1 MGIGLSG
8 MVSGLDTDT
17 LIKQLMS
24 AERTRV
30 TKVEGNITKN
40 EWKTEKWK
48 DLNTKIYSLYTGSL
62 SKMRTQ
68 GNYLTKKTVSSNES
82 VLKATASGS
91 APIGTHYVTVDA
103 VASAQ
108 YVTGGTFTSD
118 EKLTSKSKLVD
129 AGVAAGTKI
138 SIACGDKTAELI
150 VDENTTF
157 TNLSDACKSAG
168 LNVNFDEAR
177 QCLYISSRQSGKENA
192 FTITTGTENA
202 GSAAARKG
210 IYTAVGYSTM
220 TDADKTAL
228 NDALAVLEAS
238 DAAAINDVLAKAES
252 GKQLTAGEKK
262 INEAYELLMKKAE
275 EHAKKTADADADKAA
290 KKTVT
295 GRIGAEIKTAML
307 AGMAEGDT
315 VEIYGKELTAEKA
328 KALKA
333 EAERFAKTEY
343 ERVVFED
350 SFKDNEALKDV
361 SYTDFAKIRD
371 KAGKS
376 ETLTEDEQKIWDAYN
391 AEGNAD
397 AKAAYEARLGT
408 YTEGTGYDTAEY
420 ADQLQLAYQA
430 IAEDEAANYL
440 TTEQA
445 AEELKTEK
453 EAELTALGDTVTPAK
468 AALATDIANYADTER
483 FDASDNALAA
493 IGLGNIDGTAIASG
507 AGVGGMTVF
516 EASDAKVTVN
526 GAVIE
531 SSSNNISVNG
541 LNLELV
547 SAKPGET
554 ISIGVSQDTDSV
566 YNMVKDFVK
575 QYNEVLEELN
585 NAYYAESARGYEPLT
600 DEQKDAMS
608 ETEVEKWEKKIKDSL
623 LRRDNTIGSLLNAMR
638 TALDGCV
645 NIDGQDYALSSFGIC
660 TTKYTEK
667 GKLHIYGDQDDPDG
681 MMYEDKLRKAI
692 EEDPDKVMEVLQT
705 LSKNLYDTMAD
716 KMKATELSSALTFY
730 NDKQITKELTGYK
743 EQLKKEEDRLTE
755 IEDRYYKQF
764 ANMETALSKLSSQSS
779 SLMSMLGMGQY

>member
-30 TKVEGNITKN
+30 TKVENKITKN
-40 EWKTEKWK
+40 EWLTEKWK

-68 GNYLTKKTVSSNES
+68 GNYLTKKTTSSNES
-82 VLKATASGS
+82 VVKASASGS

-108 YVTGGTFTSD
+108 YVTGGKFASD

-129 AGVAAGTKI
+129 AGVAAGTNI
-138 SIACGDKTAELI
+138 SIACGDKTVDLF

-157 TNLSDACKSAG
+157 TNLSDACKSVG

-192 FTITTGTENA
+192 FSITTGTEVA
-202 GSAAARKG
+202 GSTTARKG
-210 IYTAVGYSTM
+210 IYELVGYSTM
-220 TDADKTAL
+220 SEADKTAFEE
-228 NDALAVLEAS
+228 AMATLEAS
-238 DAAAINDVLAKAES
+238 KSDDINAILAKVANNETLSAE
-252 GKQLTAGEKK
+252 EKK
-262 INEAYELLMKKAE
+262 INDAYQLVLKKTETQAEKTAEERAKKAVDDDIIAQITAAVE
-275 EHAKKTADADADKAA
+275 SDTADTD
-290 KKTVT
+290 
-295 GRIGAEIKTAML
+295 
-307 AGMAEGDT
+307 
-315 VEIYGKELTAEKA
+315 IYGKEFNADQITALKEKANKAAEKMYEEKFKEIYKDVDDLKNTTYEGVLKLQEKKA
-328 KALKA
+328 AADADPAAEQLTEAEEKILAAFEADPDKLAAFDTAREEADKNALKA
-333 EAERFAKTEY
+333 CIEEEVKNYNTSDVAKTAVTDGKTGMLAAVKAEAKNAVEGHIADYADIERF
-343 ERVVFED
+343 
-350 SFKDNEALKDV
+350 N
-361 SYTDFAKIRD
+361 
-371 KAGKS
+371 
-376 ETLTEDEQKIWDAYN
+376 
-391 AEGNAD
+391 
-397 AKAAYEARLGT
+397 
-408 YTEGTGYDTAEY
+408 
-420 ADQLQLAYQA
+420 
-430 IAEDEAANYL
+430 
-440 TTEQA
+440 
-445 AEELKTEK
+445 
-453 EAELTALGDTVTPAK
+453 
-468 AALATDIANYADTER
+468 
-483 FDASDNALAA
+483 ASDNALAA

-531 SSSNNISVNG
+531 SSSNTISVNG
-541 LNLELV
+541 LTLDLV

-608 ETEVEKWEKKIKDSL
+608 DTEVEKWEKKIKDSL

-730 NDKQITKELTGYK
+730 NDKQLTKELTGYK
-743 EQLKKEEDRLTE
+743 EQLDKEEDRLTE

-764 ANMETALSKLSSQSS
+764 ASMETALSKLSSQSS

>member
-30 TKVEGNITKN
+30 TKVENKITKN
-40 EWKTEKWK
+40 EWLTEKWK

-62 SKMRTQ
+62 SKMKTQ
-68 GNYLTKKTVSSNES
+68 GNYLTKKTTSSNES
-82 VLKATASGS
+82 VVKATAGSS
-91 APIGTHYVTVDA
+91 APIGTHYVTVDS

-108 YVTGGTFTSD
+108 YVTGGTFASD

-138 SIACGDKTAELI
+138 SIACGDKTAELV
-150 VDENTTF
+150 VDEETTF

-177 QCLYISSRQSGKENA
+177 QCLYISSRQSGKENS
-192 FTITTGTENA
+192 FSITTSSENA
-202 GSAAARKG
+202 GSAAVRKN
-210 IYTAVGYSTM
+210 IYEAVGYSGM
-220 TDADKTAL
+220 SDADKATF
-228 NDALAVLEAS
+228 NDALAALEAS
-238 DAAAINDVLAKAES
+238 KSADINAILAKAENGETLS
-252 GKQLTAGEKK
+252 AEEKK
-262 INEAYELLMKKAE
+262 INDAYQLVMKKTE
-275 EHAKKTADADADKAA
+275 EYAKKTADADADKEA
-290 KKTVT
+290 KEIVT
-295 GRIGAEIKTAML
+295 GRIGSEIKTAML
-307 AGMAEGDT
+307 AGMAEGET
-315 VEIYGKELTAEKA
+315 VEIYGKELTAERA
-328 KALKA
+328 AELKA

-361 SYTDFAKIRD
+361 SYADFAKIRD
-371 KAGKS
+371 KAEKA

-408 YTEGTGYDTAEY
+408 YTEGVGYDTEEY
-420 ADQLQLAYQA
+420 AQQLELAYQA
-430 IAEDEAANYL
+430 TAEDEAANYL

-445 AEELKTEK
+445 VEELADEK
-453 EAELTALGDTVTPAK
+453 EAALTAKGDVAQAAK
-468 AALATDIANYADTER
+468 NALVSEIADYADIDR

-493 IGLGNIDGTAIASG
+493 IGLGNIDGTAISSG

-531 SSSNNISVNG
+531 SSSNTISVNG
-541 LNLELV
+541 LTLDLV

-585 NAYYAESARGYEPLT
+585 NAYYAESSRGYEPLT

-645 NIDGQDYALSSFGIC
+645 TVDGEDYALSSFGIC

-716 KMKATELSSALTFY
+716 KMKASELSSALTFY

-743 EQLKKEEDRLTE
+743 DQLKKEEDRLAE

-764 ANMETALSKLSSQSS
+764 ASMETALSKLSSQSS
-779 SLMSMLGMGQY
+779 SLASMLGMGQY

>member
-30 TKVEGNITKN
+30 TKVENKITKN
-40 EWKTEKWK
+40 EWLTEKWK

-62 SKMRTQ
+62 SKMKTQ
-68 GNYLTKKTVSSNES
+68 GNYLTKKTTSSNES
-82 VLKATASGS
+82 VVKASAGGS
-91 APIGTHYVTVDA
+91 APIGTHYVTVES

-118 EKLTSKSKLVD
+118 EKLTTKSKLVD
-129 AGVAAGTKI
+129 AGVTAGTKI
-138 SIACGDKTAELI
+138 SIACGDKTAELV

-157 TNLSDACKSAG
+157 TNLSDACKEAG

-177 QCLYISSRQSGKENA
+177 QCLYISSRQSGKENK
-192 FTITTGTENA
+192 FSITTSTENA
-202 GSAAARKG
+202 TSATARTG
-210 IYTAVGYSTM
+210 IYEAVGYSTM

-228 NDALAVLEAS
+228 NAALATLEAS
-238 DAAAINDVLAKAES
+238 DADEISDI
-252 GKQLTAGEKK
+252 LTRVENGEEITDAGEKK
-262 INEAYELLMKKAE
+262 IKEAYDLLMTKATE
-275 EHAKKTADADADKAA
+275 AANKNTEANAKKTAQEETDAKIAAELMAALESDTADDDIYGKAFTAEQITALKEEATRSAKVMHETETFKEIYKDVEVLKDVTYEDIVKLQEKKAAADADSAA
-290 KKTVT
+290 EQLTQEEKD
-295 GRIGAEIKTAML
+295 IL
-307 AGMAEGDT
+307 AAYAD
-315 VEIYGKELTAEKA
+315 K
-328 KALKA
+328 
-333 EAERFAKTEY
+333 EAEFT
-343 ERVVFED
+343 
-350 SFKDNEALKDV
+350 
-361 SYTDFAKIRD
+361 
-371 KAGKS
+371 
-376 ETLTEDEQKIWDAYN
+376 
-391 AEGNAD
+391 
-397 AKAAYEARLGT
+397 AAYDDVYKNA
-408 YTEGTGYDTAEY
+408 
-420 ADQLQLAYQA
+420 LQAH
-430 IAEDEAANYL
+430 AEDEVKNYNTSEAAVQEV
-440 TTEQA
+440 TDRA
-445 AEELKTEK
+445 AELVTD
-453 EAELTALGDTVTPAK
+453 AGTAAADAAK
-468 AALATDIANYADTER
+468 AALAGHITIYAETER

-493 IGLGNIDGTAIASG
+493 IGLGNIDGTAVASG

-531 SSSNNISVNG
+531 SSSNTISVNG
-541 LNLELV
+541 LTLDLV

-575 QYNEVLEELN
+575 QYNELLEEMN

-623 LRRDNTIGSLLNAMR
+623 LRRDNTLGSLINAMR
-638 TALDGCV
+638 TALDECV
-645 NIDGQDYALSSFGIC
+645 TIDGEDYALSSFGIC

-667 GKLHIYGDQDDPDG
+667 GKLHIYGDQDDSDG

-705 LSKNLYDTMAD
+705 ISKNLYDTMAD

-743 EQLKKEEDRLTE
+743 EQLDKEEDRLTE

-764 ANMETALSKLSSQSS
+764 ASMETALSKLSSQSS

>member
-30 TKVEGNITKN
+30 TKVEGKITKN

-82 VLKATASGS
+82 VVKATASGS

-108 YVTGGTFTSD
+108 YVTGGTFASD

-138 SIACGDKTAELI
+138 SIACGDKTAELV

-177 QCLYISSRQSGKENA
+177 QCLYISSRQSGKENK
-192 FTITTGTENA
+192 FSITTSTENA
-202 GSAAARKG
+202 TSGASRKS
-210 IYTAVGYSTM
+210 IYEAVGYSIM
-220 TDADKTAL
+220 SDSDKKAL
-228 NDALAVLEAS
+228 DEALATLEAS
-238 DAAAINDVLAKAES
+238 KSADIDAVLAKAADS
-252 GKQLTAGEKK
+252 TKVLTADEKK
-262 INEAYELLMKKAE
+262 IKEAYELLVKKTEEQAEKTAEKKAQDTVNNDIIAQITAALE
-275 EHAKKTADADADKAA
+275 SGVADTDIYGKEFTADQITALKEKADKAA
-290 KKTVT
+290 EKMYEENFKKFCEKEENVEKFKNVT
-295 GRIGAEIKTAML
+295 YAQA
-307 AGMAEGDT
+307 
-315 VEIYGKELTAEKA
+315 V
-328 KALKA
+328 ALK
-333 EAERFAKTEY
+333 EK
-343 ERVVFED
+343 
-350 SFKDNEALKDV
+350 
-361 SYTDFAKIRD
+361 
-371 KAGKS
+371 
-376 ETLTEDEQKIWDAYN
+376 Q
-391 AEGNAD
+391 
-397 AKAAYEARLGT
+397 AAYEA
-408 YTEGTGYDTAEY
+408 DP
-420 ADQLQLAYQA
+420 
-430 IAEDEAANYL
+430 
-440 TTEQA
+440 TT
-445 AEELKTEK
+445 AEELTDEEK
-453 EAELTALGDTVTPAK
+453 DILAALNQVQAETDADALQATIKAEVKNYNTSDEAKAAVTTKKNELVDGEKATAK
-468 AALATDIANYADTER
+468 AALATDIATYADTER
-483 FDASDNALAA
+483 FDASDNALEA
-493 IGLGNIDGTAIASG
+493 IGLGNIDGSAVASG
-507 AGVGGMTVF
+507 TGVGGMTVF

-531 SSSNNISVNG
+531 SSSNTISVNG

-585 NAYYAESARGYEPLT
+585 NAYYAESSRGYEPLT

-623 LRRDNTIGSLLNAMR
+623 LRRDNTVGSLLNAMR

-692 EEDPDKVMEVLQT
+692 EEDPDKVMEVLQK

-743 EQLKKEEDRLTE
+743 EQLSKEEDRLTE

-764 ANMETALSKLSSQSS
+764 ASMETALSKLSSQSS

>member
-30 TKVEGNITKN
+30 TKVENKITKN
-40 EWKTEKWK
+40 EWMTEKWK

-68 GNYLTKKTVSSNES
+68 GNYLTKKTTSSNES
-82 VLKATASGS
+82 VVKASAGGS
-91 APIGTHYVTVDA
+91 APIGTHYVTVES

-118 EKLTSKSKLVD
+118 EKLTTKSKLVD

-157 TNLSDACKSAG
+157 TNLSDVCKSAG
-168 LNVNFDEAR
+168 LNVNFDEGR
-177 QCLYISSRQSGKENA
+177 QCLYISSRQSGKENL
-192 FTITTGTENA
+192 FTLTTSTENA
-202 GSAAARKG
+202 DSAAARKN
-210 IYTAVGYSTM
+210 IYELVGYRAMSDSDKKAFD
-220 TDADKTAL
+220 DAMAT
-228 NDALAVLEAS
+228 LEAS
-238 DAAAINDVLAKAES
+238 KSDEINAVLAKAANGEE
-252 GKQLTAGEKK
+252 LTSEEKK
-262 INEAYELLMKKAE
+262 I
-275 EHAKKTADADADKAA
+275 
-290 KKTVT
+290 
-295 GRIGAEIKTAML
+295 
-307 AGMAEGDT
+307 
-315 VEIYGKELTAEKA
+315 
-328 KALKA
+328 
-333 EAERFAKTEY
+333 
-343 ERVVFED
+343 
-350 SFKDNEALKDV
+350 S
-361 SYTDFAKIRD
+361 
-371 KAGKS
+371 
-376 ETLTEDEQKIWDAYN
+376 DAYN
-391 AEGNAD
+391 LLVSAAEENTATSLAQDEINAEIGAQIAEAIENGTTVTIFGNEFTAENGAALKEEAAD
-397 AKAAYEARLGT
+397 MAKAEYEFVIFEEFYGGNETLMDVDYADIQALQAKNEADLTEEEQTVLTAYEEKEAEFLARLGT
-408 YTEGTGYDTAEY
+408 YTEGVGYDTAEY
-420 ADQLQLAYQA
+420 ETLYTSAVQA
-430 IAEDEAANYL
+430 FAEAEIKSFNTSAEAA
-440 TTEQA
+440 A
-445 AEELKTEK
+445 AVNAKKTELLTNGNVDV
-453 EAELTALGDTVTPAK
+453 EAAK
-468 AALATDIANYADTER
+468 AALAGNITNYADTER

-493 IGLGNIDGTAIASG
+493 IGLGNIDGSAISNG

-531 SSSNNISVNG
+531 SSSNTISVNG
-541 LNLELV
+541 LTLDLV

-623 LRRDNTIGSLLNAMR
+623 LRRDDTIGSLLNAMR

-645 NIDGQDYALSSFGIC
+645 TVDGQDYALSSFGIC

-705 LSKNLYDTMAD
+705 ISKNLYDTMAD
-716 KMKATELSSALTFY
+716 KMKASEISSALTFY
-730 NDKQITKELTGYK
+730 NDKQMTKELTGYK
-743 EQLKKEEDRLTE
+743 EQLKKEEDRLKE

-764 ANMETALSKLSSQSS
+764 ASMETALSRLSSQSS

>member
-30 TKVEGNITKN
+30 TKVENKITKN
-40 EWKTEKWK
+40 EWLTEKWK

-68 GNYLTKKTVSSNES
+68 GNYLTKKTTSSNES
-82 VLKATASGS
+82 VVKASASGS

-108 YVTGGTFTSD
+108 YVTGGTFASD

-138 SIACGDKTAELI
+138 NIACGDKTAELI

-192 FTITTGTENA
+192 FSITTGTEVA
-202 GSAAARKG
+202 GSATARKG
-210 IYTAVGYSTM
+210 IYELVGYSTM
-220 TDADKTAL
+220 SEADKKAFEDAMATLEASKSDDIDAILAKVANNETLSAEEKKINDAYQLVLKKTETQAEKTAEERAKKAVDDDIIAQITAAVESDTADTDIYGKEFTADQITALKGKADKAAEEMYEEKFKEIYKDVEDLKNTTYANVLKLQEKKAAADADPAAEQLTEAEEKILAAFEAADKTAF
-228 NDALAVLEAS
+228 DAAREEADKNALKACIEEEVKNYNTS
-238 DAAAINDVLAKAES
+238 DAAKSEVTD
-252 GKQLTAGEKK
+252 GK
-262 INEAYELLMKKAE
+262 
-275 EHAKKTADADADKAA
+275 
-290 KKTVT
+290 
-295 GRIGAEIKTAML
+295 
-307 AGMAEGDT
+307 AGMLEA
-315 VEIYGKELTAEKA
+315 V
-328 KALKA
+328 KA
-333 EAERFAKTEY
+333 EAKAAVEGHIADYADIERFS
-343 ERVVFED
+343 D
-350 SFKDNEALKDV
+350 
-361 SYTDFAKIRD
+361 
-371 KAGKS
+371 
-376 ETLTEDEQKIWDAYN
+376 
-391 AEGNAD
+391 
-397 AKAAYEARLGT
+397 
-408 YTEGTGYDTAEY
+408 
-420 ADQLQLAYQA
+420 
-430 IAEDEAANYL
+430 
-440 TTEQA
+440 
-445 AEELKTEK
+445 
-453 EAELTALGDTVTPAK
+453 
-468 AALATDIANYADTER
+468 
-483 FDASDNALAA
+483 SDNALAA

-531 SSSNNISVNG
+531 SSSNTISVNG
-541 LNLELV
+541 LTLDLV

-585 NAYYAESARGYEPLT
+585 NAYYAESSRGYEPLT

-608 ETEVEKWEKKIKDSL
+608 DTEVEKWEKKIKDSL

-645 NIDGQDYALSSFGIC
+645 TVDGEDYALSSFGIC

-716 KMKATELSSALTFY
+716 KMKASELSSALTFY

-743 EQLKKEEDRLTE
+743 DQLKKEEDRLSE

-764 ANMETALSKLSSQSS
+764 ASMETALSKLSSQSS
-779 SLMSMLGMGQY
+779 SLASMLGMGQY

>member
-30 TKVEGNITKN
+30 TKVENKITKN
-40 EWKTEKWK
+40 EWLTEKWK

-68 GNYLTKKTVSSNES
+68 GNYLTKKTTSSNES
-82 VLKATASGS
+82 VVKATAGAS
-91 APIGTHYVTVDA
+91 APIGTHYVTVDS

-108 YVTGGTFTSD
+108 YVTGGTFASD
-118 EKLTSKSKLVD
+118 EKLTAKSKLVD

-138 SIACGDKTAELI
+138 NIACGDKTAELV

-157 TNLSDACKSAG
+157 NNLSDACKSAG

-192 FTITTGTENA
+192 FSITTDAENA
-202 GSAAARKG
+202 GSAAARKD
-210 IYTAVGYSTM
+210 IYEAVGYSNM
-220 TDADKTAL
+220 SDADKATL
-228 NDALAVLEAS
+228 NDALAALEAS
-238 DAAAINDVLAKAES
+238 KSADINAILAKAES
-252 GKQLTAGEKK
+252 GTALTADEKK
-262 INEAYELLMKKAE
+262 INDAYQLLVKKTEEQAEKTAAKKAQDTVDAGIVTQLTDAIKNNAATTIYE
-275 EHAKKTADADADKAA
+275 KEFTAEQITALKEKADKAA
-290 KKTVT
+290 EKMYEESFKKFCEKTENADKFKNVT
-295 GRIGAEIKTAML
+295 YADAVKLQEKKAAAEA
-307 AGMAEGDT
+307 DP
-315 VEIYGKELTAEKA
+315 TAEQ
-328 KALKA
+328 LT
-333 EAERFAKTEY
+333 EAEEEIVAALNQVQAEVDEDALQACIEEEVKNYNTTDAAKKA
-343 ERVVFED
+343 V
-350 SFKDNEALKDV
+350 
-361 SYTDFAKIRD
+361 TD
-371 KAGKS
+371 G
-376 ETLTEDEQKIWDAYN
+376 
-391 AEGNAD
+391 
-397 AKAAYEARLGT
+397 KAAIVE
-408 YTEGTGYDTAEY
+408 
-420 ADQLQLAYQA
+420 
-430 IAEDEAANYL
+430 
-440 TTEQA
+440 
-445 AEELKTEK
+445 TEK
-453 EAELTALGDTVTPAK
+453 ANAK
-468 AALATDIANYADTER
+468 AALATDIADYADIDR
-483 FDASDNALAA
+483 FRADGNALSA
-493 IGLGNIDGTAIASG
+493 IGLGNIDGTAISSG

-531 SSSNNISVNG
+531 SSSNTISVNG
-541 LNLELV
+541 LNLDLV

-608 ETEVEKWEKKIKDSL
+608 DTEVEKWEKKIKDSL

-645 NIDGQDYALSSFGIC
+645 TVDGEDYALSSFGIC

-716 KMKATELSSALTFY
+716 KMKASELSSALTFY

-743 EQLKKEEDRLTE
+743 DQLKKEEDRLTE

-764 ANMETALSKLSSQSS
+764 ASMETALSKLSSQSS

>member
-8 MVSGLDTDT
+8 MISGLDTDT

-30 TKVEGNITKN
+30 TKVENKITKN
-40 EWKTEKWK
+40 EWMTEKWK

-62 SKMRTQ
+62 SKMKTQ

-82 VLKATASGS
+82 VVKASASGS
-91 APIGTHYVTVDA
+91 APIGTHYVTVDS

-108 YVTGGTFTSD
+108 YVTGGKFASD
-118 EKLTSKSKLVD
+118 EKLTTKSKLVD

-138 SIACGDKTAELI
+138 SIACGDKTAELV
-150 VDENTTF
+150 VDEETTF
-157 TNLSDACKSAG
+157 TNLSDVCKSAG

-177 QCLYISSRQSGKENA
+177 QCLYISSRQSGKENL
-192 FTITTGTENA
+192 FTLTTSTENA
-202 GSAAARKG
+202 VSAAARKN
-210 IYTAVGYSTM
+210 IYELVGYSAM
-220 TDADKTAL
+220 SDNDKKVFDDAMAT
-228 NDALAVLEAS
+228 LEACKS
-238 DAAAINDVLAKAES
+238 DDINAILAKAANSEE
-252 GKQLTAGEKK
+252 LTPEEKK
-262 INEAYELLMKKAE
+262 INDAYELLMSTTENATATAL
-275 EHAKKTADADADKAA
+275 AKDEINTGISAQIIEAVENGTA
-290 KKTVT
+290 VT
-295 GRIGAEIKTAML
+295 
-307 AGMAEGDT
+307 
-315 VEIYGKELTAEKA
+315 IYGTEFTAEKA
-328 KALKA
+328 AVLKEEAARTAKA
-333 EAERFAKTEY
+333 EHEFVTFEEFYGGNEILQDVDYADIQALQAK
-343 ERVVFED
+343 D
-350 SFKDNEALKDV
+350 EADL
-361 SYTDFAKIRD
+361 
-371 KAGKS
+371 S
-376 ETLTEDEQKIWDAYN
+376 EEEQNILT
-391 AEGNAD
+391 
-397 AKAAYEARLGT
+397 AYEEKEAEFLAKLGT
-408 YTEGTGYDTAEY
+408 YTEGVGYDTAEY
-420 ADQLQLAYQA
+420 EALYTSAVQAFAEAETKNFNTSTDAVAAVDTKKTELLSNGNADV
-430 IAEDEAANYL
+430 EAA
-440 TTEQA
+440 
-445 AEELKTEK
+445 K
-453 EAELTALGDTVTPAK
+453 TALAGNI
-468 AALATDIANYADTER
+468 ATYADVER

-493 IGLGNIDGTAIASG
+493 IGLGNIDGTAVASG

-531 SSSNNISVNG
+531 SSSNSISVNG
-541 LNLELV
+541 LTLDLV

-608 ETEVEKWEKKIKDSL
+608 DTEVEKWEKKIKDSL

-645 NIDGQDYALSSFGIC
+645 NVDGQDYALSSFGIC

-705 LSKNLYDTMAD
+705 ISKNLYDTMAD

-730 NDKQITKELTGYK
+730 NDKQLTKELTGYK
-743 EQLKKEEDRLTE
+743 EQLDKEEDRLTE

-764 ANMETALSKLSSQSS
+764 ASMETALSKLSSQSS
-779 SLMSMLGMGQY
+779 SLASMLGMGQY

>member
-30 TKVEGNITKN
+30 TKVEGKITKN

-82 VLKATASGS
+82 VVKASASGS

-138 SIACGDKTAELI
+138 SIACGDKTAELV

-177 QCLYISSRQSGKENA
+177 QCLYISSRQSGKENK
-192 FTITTGTENA
+192 FSITTSTENA
-202 GSAAARKG
+202 GSAEARKG
-210 IYTAVGYSTM
+210 IYELVGYSAM
-220 TDADKTAL
+220 SDSDKKAFDDAM
-228 NDALAVLEAS
+228 AVLEAS
-238 DAAAINDVLAKAES
+238 KSDDIDAVLAKVANGET
-252 GKQLTAGEKK
+252 LTADEKK
-262 INEAYELLMKKAE
+262 INDAYELLVKKTEEQAEKTAEKKAQDAVNADIIAQIKE
-275 EHAKKTADADADKAA
+275 AVTTGTADTD
-290 KKTVT
+290 
-295 GRIGAEIKTAML
+295 
-307 AGMAEGDT
+307 
-315 VEIYGKELTAEKA
+315 IYGKEFTAEQIT
-328 KALKA
+328 ALKEKANTAAEKMYEESFKKFCEKEENAEKFKDVTYA
-333 EAERFAKTEY
+333 EA
-343 ERVVFED
+343 V
-350 SFKDNEALKDV
+350 ALKE
-361 SYTDFAKIRD
+361 K
-371 KAGKS
+371 
-376 ETLTEDEQKIWDAYN
+376 
-391 AEGNAD
+391 
-397 AKAAYEARLGT
+397 KAAYEA
-408 YTEGTGYDTAEY
+408 DPTAE
-420 ADQLQLAYQA
+420 ALTAEEEEILAALNQVQAEVDANALQATIEEEVKNYNTS
-430 IAEDEAANYL
+430 EAAKKAV
-440 TTEQA
+440 TDGKA
-445 AEELKTEK
+445 AIVDTEK
-453 EAELTALGDTVTPAK
+453 ADAK
-468 AALATDIANYADTER
+468 AALATDIANYADIER

-493 IGLGNIDGTAIASG
+493 IGLGNIDGSAIASG
-507 AGVGGMTVF
+507 AGAGGMTVF

-531 SSSNNISVNG
+531 SSSNTISVNG
-541 LNLELV
+541 LTLDLV

-585 NAYYAESARGYEPLT
+585 NAYYAESSRGYEPLT

-623 LRRDNTIGSLLNAMR
+623 LRRDNTVGSLVNAMR

-716 KMKATELSSALTFY
+716 KMKASELSSALTFY
-730 NDKQITKELTGYK
+730 NDKQMTKELTGYK

-764 ANMETALSKLSSQSS
+764 ASMETALSKLSSQSS
-779 SLMSMLGMGQY
+779 SLASMLGMGQY

>member
-30 TKVEGNITKN
+30 TKVENKITKN
-40 EWKTEKWK
+40 EWLTEKWK

-62 SKMRTQ
+62 SKMKTQ

-82 VLKATASGS
+82 VVKATAGAS
-91 APIGTHYVTVDA
+91 APIGTHYVTVES

-108 YVTGGTFTSD
+108 YVTGGKFTSD

-138 SIACGDKTAELI
+138 NIACGDKTAELI
-150 VDENTTF
+150 VDEDTTF

-192 FTITTGTENA
+192 FTITTSTENA
-202 GSAAARKG
+202 TSTAARTS
-210 IYTAVGYSTM
+210 IYEAVGYSSM

-228 NDALAVLEAS
+228 NNALATLEAV
-238 DAAAINDVLAKAES
+238 DEAKINEVLAKVADGETLTDAGDKAIKEAYDLLMTKAAEAAEKKA
-252 GKQLTAGEKK
+252 GAEAEAEAKADVDALILGQLTAAVE
-262 INEAYELLMKKAE
+262 
-275 EHAKKTADADADKAA
+275 DAGFVN
-290 KKTVT
+290 TT
-295 GRIGAEIKTAML
+295 
-307 AGMAEGDT
+307 
-315 VEIYGKELTAEKA
+315 IYGKEFTADQVAALKEKASTEASKAYEELFQEKFADVEGLQNVTYADIKALQEKQAAINPDDPDAEQLTVEEEAILTAYSGAVDAQSEF
-328 KALKA
+328 A
-333 EAERFAKTEY
+333 EACATADATALQMCIEEEVKNYNTTE
-343 ERVVFED
+343 
-350 SFKDNEALKDV
+350 EALAEVEVK
-361 SYTDFAKIRD
+361 
-371 KAGKS
+371 KA
-376 ETLTEDEQKIWDAYN
+376 
-391 AEGNAD
+391 
-397 AKAAYEARLGT
+397 
-408 YTEGTGYDTAEY
+408 
-420 ADQLQLAYQA
+420 
-430 IAEDEAANYL
+430 
-440 TTEQA
+440 
-445 AEELKTEK
+445 
-453 EAELTALGDTVTPAK
+453 TALTGKGDVASAAK
-468 AALATDIANYADTER
+468 AALEGKIAEYANVER

-493 IGLGNIDGTAIASG
+493 IGLGNIDGTAIGNG
-507 AGVGGMTVF
+507 AGAGGMTVF
-516 EASDAKVTVN
+516 AASNAKVTVN
-526 GAVIE
+526 GAEIE
-531 SSSNNISVNG
+531 SSSNAISVNG

-554 ISIGVSQDTDSV
+554 ISIGVSQDTDGV

-575 QYNEVLEELN
+575 QYNELLEEMN
-585 NAYYAESARGYEPLT
+585 NAYYAESARGYDPLT

-623 LRRDNTIGSLLNAMR
+623 LRRDNTLGTLINAMR
-638 TALDGCV
+638 TALDECV
-645 NIDGQDYALSSFGIC
+645 TIDGQDYALSSFGIC

-667 GKLHIYGDQDDPDG
+667 GKLHIYGDQDDSDG

-705 LSKNLYDTMAD
+705 ISKNLYDTMSD

-730 NDKQITKELTGYK
+730 NDKQLTKEKTSYK
-743 EQLKKEEDRLTE
+743 EQLDKEEDRLAE

-764 ANMETALSKLSSQSS
+764 SSMETALSKLSSQSS
-779 SLMSMLGMGQY
+779 SLASMLGMGQY

>member
-30 TKVEGNITKN
+30 TKVENKITKN
-40 EWKTEKWK
+40 EWMTEKWK

-68 GNYLTKKTVSSNES
+68 GNYLTKKTTSSNES
-82 VLKATASGS
+82 VVKASAGGS

-108 YVTGGTFTSD
+108 YVTGGTFASD

-129 AGVAAGTKI
+129 AGVAAGTNI
-138 SIACGDKTAELI
+138 SIACGDKTVDLF

-157 TNLSDACKSAG
+157 TNLSDACKSVG

-192 FTITTGTENA
+192 FSITTGTEVA
-202 GSAAARKG
+202 GSTTARKG
-210 IYTAVGYSTM
+210 IYELVGYSTM
-220 TDADKTAL
+220 SEADKTAFEE
-228 NDALAVLEAS
+228 AMATLEAS
-238 DAAAINDVLAKAES
+238 KSDDIDAILAKAANNETLS
-252 GKQLTAGEKK
+252 AEEKK
-262 INEAYELLMKKAE
+262 INDAYQLVLKKTETQAEKTAEERAKKAVDDDIIAQITAAVE
-275 EHAKKTADADADKAA
+275 SDTADTD
-290 KKTVT
+290 
-295 GRIGAEIKTAML
+295 
-307 AGMAEGDT
+307 
-315 VEIYGKELTAEKA
+315 IYGKEFTADQITALKEKANKAAEKMYEEKFKEIYKDVDDLKNTTYEGVLKLQEKKA
-328 KALKA
+328 AADADPAAEQLTEAEEKILAAFEADPDKLAAFDTAREEADKNALKA
-333 EAERFAKTEY
+333 CIEEEVKNYNTSDVAKTAVTDGKTGMLAAVKAEAKNAVEGHIADYADIERF
-343 ERVVFED
+343 
-350 SFKDNEALKDV
+350 N
-361 SYTDFAKIRD
+361 
-371 KAGKS
+371 
-376 ETLTEDEQKIWDAYN
+376 
-391 AEGNAD
+391 
-397 AKAAYEARLGT
+397 
-408 YTEGTGYDTAEY
+408 
-420 ADQLQLAYQA
+420 
-430 IAEDEAANYL
+430 
-440 TTEQA
+440 
-445 AEELKTEK
+445 
-453 EAELTALGDTVTPAK
+453 
-468 AALATDIANYADTER
+468 
-483 FDASDNALAA
+483 ASDNALAA

-531 SSSNNISVNG
+531 SSSNTISVNG
-541 LNLELV
+541 LTLDLV

-608 ETEVEKWEKKIKDSL
+608 DTEVEKWEKKIKDSL

-645 NIDGQDYALSSFGIC
+645 TVDGEDYALSSFGIC

-730 NDKQITKELTGYK
+730 NDKQLTKELTGYK
-743 EQLKKEEDRLTE
+743 EQLDKEEDRLTE

-764 ANMETALSKLSSQSS
+764 ASMETALSKLSSQSS

>member
-30 TKVEGNITKN
+30 TKVENKITKN
-40 EWKTEKWK
+40 EWLTEKWK

-68 GNYLTKKTVSSNES
+68 GNYLTKKTTSSNES
-82 VLKATASGS
+82 VVKASASGS

-108 YVTGGTFTSD
+108 YVTGGTFASD

-138 SIACGDKTAELI
+138 NIACGDKTAELI

-192 FTITTGTENA
+192 FSITTGTEVA
-202 GSAAARKG
+202 GSATARKG
-210 IYTAVGYSTM
+210 IYELVGYSTM
-220 TDADKTAL
+220 SEADKKAFEDAMATLEASKSDDIDAILAKVANNETLSAEEKKINDAYQVVLKKTETQAEKTAEERAKKAVDDDIIAQITAAAESDTADTDIYGKEFTADQITALKGKADKAAEEMYEEKFKEIYKDVEDLKNTTYANVLKLQEKKAAADADPAAEQLTEAEEKILAAFEAADKTAF
-228 NDALAVLEAS
+228 DAAREEADKNALKACIEEEVKNYNTS
-238 DAAAINDVLAKAES
+238 DAAKSEVTD
-252 GKQLTAGEKK
+252 GK
-262 INEAYELLMKKAE
+262 
-275 EHAKKTADADADKAA
+275 
-290 KKTVT
+290 
-295 GRIGAEIKTAML
+295 
-307 AGMAEGDT
+307 AGMLEA
-315 VEIYGKELTAEKA
+315 V
-328 KALKA
+328 KA
-333 EAERFAKTEY
+333 EAKAAVEGHIADYADIERFL
-343 ERVVFED
+343 D
-350 SFKDNEALKDV
+350 
-361 SYTDFAKIRD
+361 
-371 KAGKS
+371 
-376 ETLTEDEQKIWDAYN
+376 
-391 AEGNAD
+391 
-397 AKAAYEARLGT
+397 
-408 YTEGTGYDTAEY
+408 
-420 ADQLQLAYQA
+420 
-430 IAEDEAANYL
+430 
-440 TTEQA
+440 
-445 AEELKTEK
+445 
-453 EAELTALGDTVTPAK
+453 
-468 AALATDIANYADTER
+468 
-483 FDASDNALAA
+483 SDNALAA

-531 SSSNNISVNG
+531 SSSNTISVNG
-541 LNLELV
+541 LTLDLV

-585 NAYYAESARGYEPLT
+585 NAYYAESSRGYEPLT

-608 ETEVEKWEKKIKDSL
+608 DTEVEKWEKKIKDSL

-645 NIDGQDYALSSFGIC
+645 TVDGEDYALSSFGIC

-716 KMKATELSSALTFY
+716 KMKASELSSALTFY

-743 EQLKKEEDRLTE
+743 DQLKKEEDRLSE

-764 ANMETALSKLSSQSS
+764 ASMETALSKLSSQSS
-779 SLMSMLGMGQY
+779 SLASMLGMGQY

>member
-30 TKVEGNITKN
+30 TKVENKITKN
-40 EWKTEKWK
+40 EWMTEKWK

-62 SKMRTQ
+62 SKMKTQ
-68 GNYLTKKTVSSNES
+68 GNYLTKKTTSSNES
-82 VLKATASGS
+82 VVKASAGAS
-91 APIGTHYVTVDA
+91 APIGTHYVTVES

-129 AGVAAGTKI
+129 AGVAAGTNI
-138 SIACGDKTAELI
+138 TITCGDKTVELF

-157 TNLSDACKSAG
+157 TNFSDACKEAG
-168 LNVNFDEAR
+168 LNVNFDAER
-177 QCLYISSRQSGKENA
+177 QCLYISSRQSGKENS
-192 FTITTGTENA
+192 FSITTGTEVA
-202 GSAAARKG
+202 GSTTARKG
-210 IYTAVGYSTM
+210 IYELVGYSTM
-220 TDADKTAL
+220 SEADKTSFEEAM
-228 NDALAVLEAS
+228 ATLEESTA
-238 DAAAINDVLAKAES
+238 DEINAVLAKAANKETLS
-252 GKQLTAGEKK
+252 AEEKK
-262 INEAYELLMKKAE
+262 INDAYQLVLKKTETQAEKTAEERAKKAVDDDIIAQITAAIE
-275 EHAKKTADADADKAA
+275 SDTADTDIYGKEFTAEQITALKEKADKAA
-290 KKTVT
+290 EKMYEEEFKEIYKDVEDLKNTTYADILKLQEKKAAADADPA
-295 GRIGAEIKTAML
+295 AEQLTEAEEKILAAFEADPDKTA
-307 AGMAEGDT
+307 AFETAREEAD
-315 VEIYGKELTAEKA
+315 KNALTACIEEEVKNYNTSEAAKKA
-328 KALKA
+328 AADGKTATLDSVKA
-333 EAERFAKTEY
+333 EAKAAVEGHIADYADIERF
-343 ERVVFED
+343 
-350 SFKDNEALKDV
+350 
-361 SYTDFAKIRD
+361 
-371 KAGKS
+371 
-376 ETLTEDEQKIWDAYN
+376 
-391 AEGNAD
+391 
-397 AKAAYEARLGT
+397 
-408 YTEGTGYDTAEY
+408 TG
-420 ADQLQLAYQA
+420 
-430 IAEDEAANYL
+430 
-440 TTEQA
+440 
-445 AEELKTEK
+445 
-453 EAELTALGDTVTPAK
+453 
-468 AALATDIANYADTER
+468 
-483 FDASDNALAA
+483 SDNALAA
-493 IGLGNIDGTAIASG
+493 IGLGNIDGTTVASG

-531 SSSNNISVNG
+531 SSSNTISVNG
-541 LNLELV
+541 LTLDLV

-575 QYNEVLEELN
+575 QYNELLEEMN
-585 NAYYAESARGYEPLT
+585 NAYYAESSRGYEPLT

-623 LRRDNTIGSLLNAMR
+623 LRRDNTLGSLINAMR
-638 TALDGCV
+638 TALDECV
-645 NIDGQDYALSSFGIC
+645 TIDGQDYALSSFGIC

-667 GKLHIYGDQDDPDG
+667 GKLHIYGDQDDSDG

-705 LSKNLYDTMAD
+705 ISKNLYDTMAD

-743 EQLKKEEDRLTE
+743 EQLDKEEDRLTE

-764 ANMETALSKLSSQSS
+764 ASMETALSKLSSQSS

>member
-30 TKVEGNITKN
+30 TKVENKITKN
-40 EWKTEKWK
+40 EWLTEKWK

-68 GNYLTKKTVSSNES
+68 GNYLTKKTTSSNES
-82 VLKATASGS
+82 VVKASAGAS

-108 YVTGGTFTSD
+108 YVTGGKFTSD

-138 SIACGDKTAELI
+138 NIACGDKTAELI

-177 QCLYISSRQSGKENA
+177 QCLYISSRQSGKENS
-192 FTITTGTENA
+192 FSITTSSENS
-202 GSAAARKG
+202 GSAAARAE
-210 IYTAVGYSTM
+210 IYKAAGYTGMS
-220 TDADKTAL
+220 DADKAAF
-228 NDALAVLEAS
+228 NDALAAIEAS
-238 DAAAINDVLAKAES
+238 KSADINAILAKAENGETLS
-252 GKQLTAGEKK
+252 AEEKK
-262 INEAYELLMKKAE
+262 INDAYQLVMKKTE

-290 KKTVT
+290 KETVT
-295 GRIGAEIKTAML
+295 GRIGAEIKDAML
-307 AGMAEGDT
+307 AGMAEGST
-315 VEIYGKELTAEKA
+315 VEIYGKELTAERA
-328 KALKA
+328 AELKT

-361 SYTDFAKIRD
+361 SYADFAKIRD
-371 KAGKS
+371 KAEKA
-376 ETLTEDEQKIWDAYN
+376 ETLTADEQKIWDAYN

-408 YTEGTGYDTAEY
+408 YTEGVGYDTEEY
-420 ADQLQLAYQA
+420 AQQLELAYQA
-430 IAEDEAANYL
+430 TAEDEAAKYL
-440 TTEQA
+440 TTDRA
-445 AEELKTEK
+445 VEELKTEK
-453 EAELTALGDTVTPAK
+453 EAELTAKGDVAQAAK
-468 AALATDIANYADTER
+468 NALVSEIATYADIDR

-493 IGLGNIDGTAIASG
+493 IGLGNIDGTAISSG

-531 SSSNNISVNG
+531 SSSNSISVNG
-541 LNLELV
+541 LTLDLV

-585 NAYYAESARGYEPLT
+585 NAYYAESSRGYEPLT

-645 NIDGQDYALSSFGIC
+645 TVDGEDYALSSFGIC

-716 KMKATELSSALTFY
+716 KMKASELSSALTFY

-743 EQLKKEEDRLTE
+743 DQLKKEEDRLAE

-764 ANMETALSKLSSQSS
+764 ASMETALSKLSSQSS
-779 SLMSMLGMGQY
+779 SLASMLGMGQY

>member
-30 TKVEGNITKN
+30 TKVENKITKN
-40 EWKTEKWK
+40 EWLTEKWK

-68 GNYLTKKTVSSNES
+68 GNYLTKKTTSSNES
-82 VLKATASGS
+82 VVKATAGAS
-91 APIGTHYVTVDA
+91 APIGTHYVTVDS

-108 YVTGGTFTSD
+108 YVTGGTFASN
-118 EKLTSKSKLVD
+118 EKLTAKSKLVD

-138 SIACGDKTAELI
+138 NIACGDKTAELV

-157 TNLSDACKSAG
+157 NNLSDACKSAG

-192 FTITTGTENA
+192 FSITTHAENA
-202 GSAAARKG
+202 GSAAARKD
-210 IYTAVGYSTM
+210 IYAAVGYSNM
-220 TDADKTAL
+220 SDADKATL
-228 NDALAVLEAS
+228 NDALAALEAS
-238 DAAAINDVLAKAES
+238 KSEDINAILAKAES
-252 GKQLTAGEKK
+252 GTALTADEKK
-262 INEAYELLMKKAE
+262 INDAYQLLVKKTEEQAEKTAAKKAQDTVDVGIVTQLTDAIKNNAATTIYE
-275 EHAKKTADADADKAA
+275 KEFTAEQITALKEKADKAA
-290 KKTVT
+290 EKMYEESFKKFCEKTENADKFKNVT
-295 GRIGAEIKTAML
+295 YADAVKLQEKKAAAEA
-307 AGMAEGDT
+307 DP
-315 VEIYGKELTAEKA
+315 TAEQ
-328 KALKA
+328 LT
-333 EAERFAKTEY
+333 EAEEEIVTALNQVQAEVDEDALQACIEEEVKNYNTTDAAKKA
-343 ERVVFED
+343 V
-350 SFKDNEALKDV
+350 
-361 SYTDFAKIRD
+361 TD
-371 KAGKS
+371 G
-376 ETLTEDEQKIWDAYN
+376 
-391 AEGNAD
+391 
-397 AKAAYEARLGT
+397 KAAIVE
-408 YTEGTGYDTAEY
+408 
-420 ADQLQLAYQA
+420 
-430 IAEDEAANYL
+430 
-440 TTEQA
+440 
-445 AEELKTEK
+445 TEK
-453 EAELTALGDTVTPAK
+453 ANAK
-468 AALATDIANYADTER
+468 AALATDIADYADIDR
-483 FDASDNALAA
+483 FRADGNALSA
-493 IGLGNIDGTAIASG
+493 IGLGNIDGTAISSG

-531 SSSNNISVNG
+531 SSSNTISVNG
-541 LNLELV
+541 LNLDLV

-608 ETEVEKWEKKIKDSL
+608 DTEVEKWEKKIKDSL

-645 NIDGQDYALSSFGIC
+645 TVDGEDYALSSFGIC

-716 KMKATELSSALTFY
+716 KMKASELSSALTFY

-743 EQLKKEEDRLTE
+743 DQLKKEEDRLTE

-764 ANMETALSKLSSQSS
+764 ASMETALSKLSSQSS

>member
-30 TKVEGNITKN
+30 TKVENKITKN

-82 VLKATASGS
+82 VVKASASGS

-108 YVTGGTFTSD
+108 YVTGGKFASD

-138 SIACGDKTAELI
+138 SFACGDKTAELV

-192 FTITTGTENA
+192 FSITTSTENVD
-202 GSAAARKG
+202 SAAARKG
-210 IYTAVGYSTM
+210 IYELVGYSAM
-220 TDADKTAL
+220 SDSDKKAFDDAM
-228 NDALAVLEAS
+228 AVLEAS
-238 DAAAINDVLAKAES
+238 ESDDINAVLVKAANGEELKPEEKAINDAYNLLVKKTEEQAEKTAEKKAQDAVDADILAQLTAAVESTAES
-252 GKQLTAGEKK
+252 GTVATIYGKEVTAEQVTALKEK
-262 INEAYELLMKKAE
+262 
-275 EHAKKTADADADKAA
+275 ADKAA
-290 KKTVT
+290 EKMYEENFKAFCEKEENAEKFKDVT
-295 GRIGAEIKTAML
+295 YADAIKLQEKQAAFDADPTAEQLTDEEKEIL
-307 AGMAEGDT
+307 AALNQVQAETDADALQAT
-315 VEIYGKELTAEKA
+315 IEEEVKNYNTTDDAKNAVAAEKA
-328 KALKA
+328 
-333 EAERFAKTEY
+333 
-343 ERVVFED
+343 
-350 SFKDNEALKDV
+350 
-361 SYTDFAKIRD
+361 
-371 KAGKS
+371 
-376 ETLTEDEQKIWDAYN
+376 TLIDGEK
-391 AEGNAD
+391 AD
-397 AKAAYEARLGT
+397 AKNAL
-408 YTEGTGYDTAEY
+408 TEN
-420 ADQLQLAYQA
+420 
-430 IAEDEAANYL
+430 IA
-440 TTEQA
+440 
-445 AEELKTEK
+445 K
-453 EAELTALGDTVTPAK
+453 
-468 AALATDIANYADTER
+468 YADTVR

-493 IGLGNIDGTAIASG
+493 IGLGNIDGSAISNG

-516 EASDAKVTVN
+516 AASDAKVTVN

-531 SSSNNISVNG
+531 SSSNSISVNG
-541 LNLELV
+541 LTLDLV

-623 LRRDNTIGSLLNAMR
+623 LRRDDTIGSLLNAMR

-645 NIDGQDYALSSFGIC
+645 NVDGQDYALSSFGIC

-716 KMKATELSSALTFY
+716 KMKASELSSALTFY
-730 NDKQITKELTGYK
+730 NDKQMTKELTGYK

-764 ANMETALSKLSSQSS
+764 ASMETALSKLSSQSS